1 MKKNDKS
8 ALIDYKNVYF
18 LLKNTS
24 ESGKII
30 PRRISGLSDM
40 NQRQLTNAIK
50 IARHLSLIPYL
61 NR

>member
-50 IARHLSLIPYL
+50 IARH
-61 NR
+61 